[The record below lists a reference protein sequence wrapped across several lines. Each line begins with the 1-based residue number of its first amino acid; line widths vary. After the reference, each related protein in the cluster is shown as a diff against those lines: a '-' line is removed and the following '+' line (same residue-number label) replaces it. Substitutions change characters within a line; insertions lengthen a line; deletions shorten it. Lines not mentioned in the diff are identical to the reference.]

1 MRYIDGQLTRGE
13 RAHDGVPGLCK
24 RKTSKARAATRDEV
38 TNKRKKWESIEKRK
52 VRKRTK
58 TKRVS
63 LRVVVTSYTC
73 RVAANELIKGYIHRC
88 WTG

>member
-38 TNKRKKWESIEKRK
+38 TNKRKNGK
-52 VRKRTK
+52 V
-58 TKRVS
+58 
-63 LRVVVTSYTC
+63 
-73 RVAANELIKGYIHRC
+73 
-88 WTG
+88 